1 MNWNG
6 GYLQKFRPRKMTQR
20 DLEKIKIEENIKR
33 RQQQSKCLK
42 EKDKQSISLKQVMPK
57 RIIDRPLIIRSKY
70 FEPYDNFISKSV
82 KSIIKNDD
90 CQDENVHPNK
100 ENDEIPFEEFA
111 EIYPEDEI
119 NPDQN
124 CDKKGWSM
132 TMSKIH
138 HYYGII
144 IVLLKHVSNHLIVV
158 YDNN

>member
-124 CDKKGWSM
+124 CVIF
-132 TMSKIH
+132 KINTDDD
-138 HYYGII
+138 
-144 IVLLKHVSNHLIVV
+144 NHLVNHYLSSSITSH
-158 YDNN
+158 